1 MKFLTT
7 PNLYGTR
14 KAFFLN
20 GSQSQIPHDKF
31 SQHDEQPK
39 ENQGT
44 HKPVQDEDLAT
55 REHTPVDDEASQGG
69 SPIAS

>member
-14 KAFFLN
+14 KALFLN
-20 GSQSQIPHDKF
+20 GSQSQIPRDKV

-39 ENQGT
+39 ENQET
-44 HKPVQDEDLAT
+44 NKPVQDEDSST
-55 REHTPVDDEASQGG
+55 REHTPVDDASQGK
-69 SPIAS
+69 SPLVS